1 MAEIR
6 PLWLASLV
14 LVAILLP
21 GVTSAWASSV
31 VEPAVPLEAAEASGG
46 VVSLVDVTPAPL
58 ALVAATSGSDFDAA
72 VDNASAGPLLERS
85 QVVTLYGYPGVP
97 AMGDL
102 GKYSADEAASE
113 VRRLAWVYDA
123 LNGERDAIGAL
134 HVVVSVAHPAP
145 MADGSYL
152 SHLDPAVIAEYVE
165 AARRNGVLLVLDT
178 QLGMVAPVEEARR
191 LEPFLVEPFVH
202 LALDPEF
209 AMRARGGVP
218 GDVIGSVDAAEVNAV
233 QAYLAGVVR
242 ARGLPSKLLVVHQ
255 FRADMLTHSVAWED
269 APEVQRVINVDG
281 WGDLETKLQTYEAF
295 ALASYAQHAGVKL
308 FEGWD
313 EPMLTPSEVLALARQ
328 PDFVVY
334 Q

>member
-14 LVAILLP
+14 LVAVLLP
-21 GVTSAWASSV
+21 GVTSAWASSA
-31 VEPAVPLEAAEASGG
+31 VEPAIPLEEASLQAAGPGG
-46 VVSLVDVTPAPL
+46 ALLDGPLVPS
-58 ALVAATSGSDFDAA
+58 ALVAVPAGSDFDTAVVDAA
-72 VDNASAGPLLERS
+72 PGPLLERS

-102 GKYSADEAASE
+102 GGYTPDEAAAE

-123 LNGERDAIGAL
+123 LNGERGAVGAL

-145 MADGSYL
+145 LADGSYL

-178 QLGMVAPVEEARR
+178 QLGMVDPVEEARR

-209 AMRARGGVP
+209 AMRAKGRTGSGDRERGRGRGERGAGVPRGGGAGARAALEAARGAPVP
-218 GDVIGSVDAAEVNAV
+218 GGHADAFG
-233 QAYLAGVVR
+233 GVGGC
-242 ARGLPSKLLVVHQ
+242 ARGAAGDQRRWVGRPCRSKL
-255 FRADMLTHSVAWED
+255 E
-269 APEVQRVINVDG
+269 
-281 WGDLETKLQTYEAF
+281 TYEAF
-295 ALASYAQHAGVKL
+295 A
-308 FEGWD
+308 
-313 EPMLTPSEVLALARQ
+313 
-328 PDFVVY
+328 
-334 Q
+334 